1 MIKTRQIMLAYESQT
16 CYYQS
21 NYYTI
26 LELMANKSTI
36 SAVHDVRMETEKLMK
51 LLKLKVVSI
60 R

>member
-26 LELMANKSTI
+26 LELMTNKSTI